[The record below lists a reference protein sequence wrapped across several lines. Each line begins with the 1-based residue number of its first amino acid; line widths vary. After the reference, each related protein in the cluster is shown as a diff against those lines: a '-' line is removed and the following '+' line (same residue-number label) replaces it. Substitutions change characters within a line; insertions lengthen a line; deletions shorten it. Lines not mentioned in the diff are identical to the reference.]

1 VQIDEWVKVDVAMI
15 AHIRPE
21 RVQRGTS
28 RWFVVRVD
36 VLDAPSIPV
45 ML

>member
-1 VQIDEWVKVDVAMI
+1 MQIDKWVKVDVAMV
-15 AHIRPE
+15 AHIRP
-21 RVQRGTS
+21 RRIQRGTY

-36 VLDAPSIPV
+36 VLDAPSVPI